1 MACSN
6 NSLKAIKIDTK
17 MELIGKKR
25 PQCVHPVPTTWV
37 APTGCSARTNG
48 ADPSATL
55 WTGPA
60 TEAGQA
66 AIILLVLYVA

>member
-37 APTGCSARTNG
+37 APTGCSARTSC
-48 ADPSATL
+48 ADS
-55 WTGPA
+55 A

>member
-37 APTGCSARTNG
+37 APTGCSAT
-48 ADPSATL
+48 DS
-55 WTGPA
+55 A